1 MKITN
6 YFEANGI
13 SNTQIENVSN
23 VKIGCSKHPGV
34 TKEGSIINKF
44 PFELW
49 SNKKTPDKY
58 IKAMKLL
65 TIDNMT
71 NSKYLSISLN
81 DCILIVTCKMVDKK

>member
-44 PFELW
+44 PF
-49 SNKKTPDKY
+49 
-58 IKAMKLL
+58 KL
-65 TIDNMT
+65 
-71 NSKYLSISLN
+71 
-81 DCILIVTCKMVDKK
+81 